1 MGLLEIYASVISIF
15 QKIYKEVII
24 VPEDGPNTLFCTHA
38 KTSFI
43 MPHLY
48 GINPLL
54 AYGYGLYRTL
64 DINGA
69 YK

>member
-15 QKIYKEVII
+15 QKIYNEVII

-43 MPHLY
+43 MPHL
-48 GINPLL
+48 
-54 AYGYGLYRTL
+54 
-64 DINGA
+64 
-69 YK
+69 